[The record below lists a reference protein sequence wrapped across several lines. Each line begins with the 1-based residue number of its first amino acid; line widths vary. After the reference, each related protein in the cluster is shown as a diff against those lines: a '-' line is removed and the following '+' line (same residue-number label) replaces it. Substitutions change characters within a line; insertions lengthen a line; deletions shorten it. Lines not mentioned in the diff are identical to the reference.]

1 MLGTGFLANFVQILT
16 TILWVALLVRVVL
29 SWFQIGPDSPIYP
42 IANIAHQLTEPIL
55 APIRRVLPNM
65 GMFDFSPI
73 VAFLLITLV
82 QRLLV

>member
-1 MLGTGFLANFVQILT
+1 MLGSGFLANFVQILT